1 MNLVDEAREDDRV
14 GQLEHTVRSLNRRLL
29 KAQQRTDAIVD
40 GIIRAFTDTL
50 ASRDPLPEVE
60 RPRADRRRGKDE
72 VALWHLTDWQTGKAT
87 PTYSTEVAV
96 QRVQA
101 FCRKAVE
108 VTQIQRAHH
117 PVRKA
122 VLAFGGD
129 MIENTN
135 TFPGQ
140 MYEID
145 SPRNAPITHQLT
157 TVVDLIEW
165 AVRYALDSY
174 ETVDVIGEPGNH
186 GRVGRPGEHNRF
198 DNWDALAY
206 LLASQ
211 RFTHEKRVTFQSEHH
226 WCQRI
231 EIGNYRAMLIHGDEV
246 KSFGGNTPAY
256 ALVRKGNAWASGAA
270 GFNFR
275 DIYVGHFH
283 NHNEFS
289 LAAGGTVF
297 MTGSTESDNAY
308 AAEFVAASSTPSQR
322 LHFIDPEKGRVSAQY
337 RVWVS

>member
-1 MNLVDEAREDDRV
+1 MSVLGEAREADRV
-14 GQLEHTVRSLNRRLL
+14 AELEKTVRSLNQRLL
-29 KAQQRTDAIVD
+29 KAQQRTDDIVA
-40 GIIRAFTDTL
+40 GIIRAFTDAL
-50 ASRDPLPEVE
+50 AAREPLPACP
-60 RPRADRRRGKDE
+60 RPAADRRRGKAE
-72 VALWHLTDWQTGKAT
+72 VALWHLTDWQTGKST
-87 PTYSTEVAV
+87 PSYSTEIAV
-96 QRVQA
+96 QRVQD

-108 VTQIQRAHH
+108 LTEIQRAHH

-165 AVRYALDSY
+165 CVRQALENYD
-174 ETVDVIGEPGNH
+174 EVEVIGEPGNH

-206 LLASQ
+206 LIASQ
-211 RFTHEKRVTFQSEHH
+211 RFTHDKRVSFRSDHH

-231 EIGNYRAMLIHGDEV
+231 EIGNYNAMLIHGDEV

-270 GFNFR
+270 GFDFR

-322 LHFIDPEKGRVSAQY
+322 LHFVDPDKGRVTAQY
-337 RVWVS
+337 RVYL